1 MTTRGEHNLPI
12 LIIDDVESARAVL
25 RDMLTELGFTSF
37 LEARDGKEALEI
49 LHTKPVQLIFC
60 DNLMDGM
67 SGLEFIASLRQG
79 QDFRQVPVIFVSAVG
94 EVSTVEDAM
103 ENGAADYLVKPIS
116 FRKLRRKVEDA
127 LRSDTQEQSG
137 ALEYSW

>member
-1 MTTRGEHNLPI
+1 
-12 LIIDDVESARAVL
+12 
-25 RDMLTELGFTSF
+25 MLTELGFTSF